1 MYNRLFSLF
10 TLVLSVVLHGQSYP
24 PQAGQPGSTAIYKD
38 SSLFVGWAT
47 GITVE
52 RGFVQISDTEITAN
66 GSNKATSGI
75 PENALGFPIGN
86 TVSLGDG
93 GSATLTFDRPI
104 IDGDGFDFAVF
115 ENGNVGFLELA
126 FVEISSDGEHFFRF
140 PSHSQT
146 QSDVQLG
153 TFGTPSANYLNN
165 LAGKYDGLYGTPFDL
180 SELPEDDLLDK
191 NNITHVKIIDV
202 VGSIDPDFASFD
214 SFGNAVNDP
223 FPTPFA
229 SSGFDLQA
237 VGVIN
242 SAVLSTDDWSKSAI
256 FLYPNPA
263 TDQFYINVE
272 ENAEVAIFDISGKAI
287 IRQTVIAKN
296 PVNVS
301 KLNNGMY
308 LVEVSIPNKNQ
319 KTISKLIIN

>member
-10 TLVLSVVLHGQSYP
+10 TLVFSVVLHGQSYP
-24 PQAGQPGSTAIYKD
+24 PQAGEFGSTAIYKD
-38 SSLFVGWAT
+38 SRSFVGWAT

-52 RGFVQISDTEITAN
+52 RGFVQISNPEITAN

-75 PENALGFPIGN
+75 PENALGFPLGN

-93 GSATLTFDRPI
+93 GSATLTFERPI
-104 IDGDGFDFAVF
+104 IDGSGFDFAVF
-115 ENGNVGFLELA
+115 ENGNIGFLELA
-126 FVEISSDGEHFFRF
+126 FVEVSSDGENFYRF

-146 QSDVQLG
+146 QTEVQLG
-153 TFGTPSANYLNN
+153 TFGTPSATYLNN

-180 SELPEDDLLDK
+180 SELPDDDLLDK

-242 SAVLSTDDWSKSAI
+242 RAVLSTDDWSKSVI
-256 FLYPNPA
+256 RLHPNPA
-263 TDQFYINVE
+263 TEQFYVNIE
-272 ENAEVAIFDISGKAI
+272 ENAEVVIFDISGKAI
-287 IRQTVIAKN
+287 IRENISKGN

-301 KLNNGMY
+301 KLNSGIY
-308 LVEVSIPNKNQ
+308 LVEVSASNKNH